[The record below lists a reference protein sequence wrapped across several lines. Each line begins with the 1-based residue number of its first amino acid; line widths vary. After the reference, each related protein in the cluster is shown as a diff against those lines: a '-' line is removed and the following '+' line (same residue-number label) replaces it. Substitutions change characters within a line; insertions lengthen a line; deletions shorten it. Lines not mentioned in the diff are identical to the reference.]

1 MTDTMTH
8 PQETPNPTARPL
20 HPQFPFGPA
29 VKTRLPGR
37 IALMGPSGS
46 GKTYTALE
54 LASALGPTT
63 AVIEAVHG
71 HASKYADRFDFDL
84 CPPLTYCSPEAL
96 IAVLAECAARGYAT
110 VIVDPYTLFWSGNG
124 GVLEQVDDATK
135 RGAGGNKSGWSEVR
149 PRERR
154 MWDALFAYPGHV
166 IATLRSK
173 TEYHLEADEQGRHAM
188 RRFGGKPEHRDGAE
202 YEFNFVGAMDS
213 DNTLVVLKA
222 LSADLSGAVVTKPG
236 AEFAA
241 RVRDWLEDGEPSAPP
256 VPVTE
261 LIAQARHPEATYAGL
276 GLLRDTIRGRF
287 LEDVLLADDDGVTL
301 VRMDD
306 YITRRGRSLQ
316 ATAPQD
322 AHAS

>member
-1 MTDTMTH
+1 MTH
-8 PQETPNPTARPL
+8 PQETPTARPP

-46 GKTYTALE
+46 GKTYTALQ
-54 LASALGPTT
+54 LASALGSTT

-71 HASKYADRFDFDL
+71 HAAKYADRFDFHV

-96 IAVLAECAARGYAT
+96 IAVLAECAARGYQT
-110 VIVDPYTLFWSGNG
+110 VIVDPYTLFWSGHG

-135 RGAGGNKSGWSEVR
+135 RGSSGNKSGWGEVR

-166 IATLRSK
+166 IVTLRSK
-173 TEYHLEADEQGRHAM
+173 TEYHLEADEQGGHAM
-188 RRFGGKPEHRDGAE
+188 RRFGGRPEHRDGAE

-222 LSADLSGAVVTKPG
+222 LCVDLSGAVVAKPG
-236 AEFAA
+236 ADFAG
-241 RVRDWLEDGEPSAPP
+241 RVRDWLQDGAPSAEP

-261 LIAQARHPEATYAGL
+261 LIAQARHPEATHAGL
-276 GLLRDTIRGRF
+276 GQLRDTVRARF
-287 LEDVLLADDDGVTL
+287 LEDVLMPDDDGVTL
-301 VRMDD
+301 VRMED
-306 YITRRGRSLQ
+306 YITRRGWAVQ
-316 ATAPQD
+316 AAAVQD
-322 AHAS
+322 APAS

>member
-8 PQETPNPTARPL
+8 PQETPAARPP

-29 VKTRLPGR
+29 IKTRFHGR

-54 LASALGPTT
+54 LAAALGSTT

-71 HASKYADRFDFDL
+71 HASKYADRFDFHT

-96 IAVLAECAARGYAT
+96 VAALAECAAQGYET

-124 GVLEQVDDATK
+124 GVLEQVDDAAK
-135 RGAGGNKSGWSEVR
+135 RGSSGSKSGWTEVR

-166 IATLRSK
+166 IVTLRSK
-173 TEYHLEADEQGRHAM
+173 TDYHLEADEQGRHAM
-188 RRFGGKPEHRDGAE
+188 RRFGGRPEHRDGAE
-202 YEFNFVGAMDS
+202 YEFNLVGAMDS

-222 LSADLSGAVVTKPG
+222 LSPDLSGAVVARPG
-236 AEFAA
+236 AEFAT
-241 RVRDWLEDGEPSAPP
+241 RVRDWLEDGAPATRP

-261 LIAQARHPEATYAGL
+261 LIAQARHPEATLSEL
-276 GLLRDTIRGRF
+276 GELRDTVRRRF
-287 LEDVLLADDDGVTL
+287 LEDVLMADDDGLTL
-301 VRMDD
+301 IRMDD
-306 YITRRGRSLQ
+306 YITRRGRFLQ
-316 ATAPQD
+316 SAAPQD
-322 AHAS
+322 VHAS

>member
-1 MTDTMTH
+1 LTDTMTH
-8 PQETPNPTARPL
+8 PQETPTARPL

-29 VKTRLPGR
+29 VKTQLPGR

-54 LASALGPTT
+54 LASALGSST

-71 HASKYADRFDFDL
+71 HASKYADRFDFHT

-96 IAVLAECAARGYAT
+96 VAALAECAAQGYQT
-110 VIVDPYTLFWSGNG
+110 VIVDPYTLFWSGHG

-135 RGAGGNKSGWSEVR
+135 RGSSGNKSGWTEVR

-166 IATLRSK
+166 IVTLRSK
-173 TEYHLEADEQGRHAM
+173 TDYHLEADEQGRHAM

-202 YEFNFVGAMDS
+202 YEFNLVGAMDC
-213 DNTLVVLKA
+213 DNTLVVVKA
-222 LSADLSGAVVTKPG
+222 LSPDLSGAVVARPG
-236 AEFAA
+236 AEFAT
-241 RVRDWLEDGEPSAPP
+241 RVRDWLEDGEPFTPP

-261 LIAQARHPEATYAGL
+261 LIAQARHPEATHSGL
-276 GLLRDTIRGRF
+276 GQLRDTIRRRC
-287 LEDVLLADDDGVTL
+287 LEDVLMADDDGLTL